1 MNLVEKY
8 VYNITSVSEPDE
20 YNWRTLICD
29 TDCYGRKEVQ
39 IELLV
44 SDSDYKMIQKNG
56 YYLC

>member
-8 VYNITSVSEPDE
+8 VYNITSVSEPNK
-20 YNWRTLICD
+20 YKWRTLICD
-29 TDCYGRKEVQ
+29 TDCYGRKETQ

-44 SDSDYKMIQKNG
+44 SDNDYEMIMGKG